1 MKNIISVAALGAALC
16 VSTPLLAVE
25 DEGNDVSMAQIME
38 LLQSQQREIEALKQQ
53 LAETNKQVV
62 ISEQKIEAT
71 VETVE
76 SVATASESYAKI
88 ASWADKT
95 QIGGYGEIHY
105 NDKTGGDTN
114 QIDAHR
120 FVLFVGHEFTD
131 NVRFFSEV
139 ELEHSLSGE
148 GKSGEVELEQAY
160 IEWDYAKNH
169 SATFGQFLI
178 PVGILNETHEPETFY
193 GVERNSVEKNIIP
206 ATWWEAGVMLGGEL
220 APGFTYNLAASSG
233 LETPTTG
240 KDAFLPRKGR
250 QKVSKAT
257 AEDFAYT
264 GRLKYTAIAG
274 LELAATV
281 MYQEDIAQ
289 GMGSDDASALLFE
302 THLAYQT
309 GGFGL
314 RALYAMWDIDGD
326 EAEALGRD
334 EQDGWYIEPSYKLTP
349 RLGFFARYSE
359 WDNNAGDSAD
369 TEIEEWDL
377 GVNFWLV
384 ENVVFKADWADQK
397 NGEDSFNLG
406 VGWSF

>member
-1 MKNIISVAALGAALC
+1 MKNIVTAAVLGTALC
-16 VSTPLLAVE
+16 VSTPLLAADKSS
-25 DEGNDVSMAQIME
+25 DEVSMAQIME
-38 LLQSQQREIEALKQQ
+38 LLKNQQREIEALKKQ
-53 LAETNKQVV
+53 LATTNKKVV
-62 ISEQKIEAT
+62 LSEQKIEAT
-71 VETVE
+71 AETVE
-76 SVATASESYAKI
+76 SVATASEGLAKI
-88 ASWADKT
+88 ADWADKT
-95 QIGGYGEIHY
+95 QIGGYGELHY
-105 NDKTGGDTN
+105 NDKNGSDN
-114 QIDAHR
+114 QVDAHR
-120 FVLFVGHEFTD
+120 FVLFVEHEFTD
-131 NVRFFSEV
+131 DVRFFSEV
-139 ELEHSLSGE
+139 ELEHSIAGD
-148 GKSGEVELEQAY
+148 GQNGEVELEQAY
-160 IEWDYAKNH
+160 IEWDYTNNH

-178 PVGILNETHEPETFY
+178 PIGIMNETHEPDTFY

-206 ATWWEAGVMLGGEL
+206 ATWWEAGVMLDGEI
-220 APGFTYNLAASSG
+220 APGLSYDLAVTSG
-233 LETPTTG
+233 LQTDTSG
-240 KDAFLPRKGR
+240 KDAFKPRGGR

-257 AEDFAYT
+257 AEEFAYT
-264 GRLKYTAIAG
+264 GRLKYTAIPG

-289 GMGSDDASALLFE
+289 GMGADDASALLWE
-302 THLAYQT
+302 AHAAYQK

-326 EAEALGRD
+326 EAQALGRD

-359 WDNNAGDSAD
+359 WDNNAGDNTD

-377 GVNFWLV
+377 GLNFWLV

>member
-1 MKNIISVAALGAALC
+1 MRKTVTAVVLGTAFW
-16 VSTPLLAVE
+16 VSAPLLATE
-25 DEGNDVSMAQIME
+25 QNSDEVSLAQIMV
-38 LLQSQQREIEALKQQ
+38 LLKNQQREIDALKKQ

-71 VETVE
+71 ADTIE

-88 ASWADKT
+88 ADWADKT
-95 QIGGYGEIHY
+95 HLGGYGELHY
-105 NDKTGGDTN
+105 NDKNGSDN
-114 QIDAHR
+114 QVDAHR
-120 FVLFVGHEFTD
+120 FVLYLEHEFTD
-131 NVRFFSEV
+131 DVRFFSEV
-139 ELEHSLSGE
+139 ELEHSIAGDDQNGE
-148 GKSGEVELEQAY
+148 IELEQAY
-160 IEWDYAKNH
+160 IEWDYTNNH

-178 PVGILNETHEPETFY
+178 PVGLINETHEPDTFY

-206 ATWWEAGVMLGGEL
+206 ATWWEIGVMLGGEI
-220 APGFTYNLAASSG
+220 APGFTYDLAATSG
-233 LETPTTG
+233 LETPTSG
-240 KDAFLPRKGR
+240 KDAYLPRKGR
-250 QKVSKAT
+250 QKGSKAT

-264 GRLKYTAIAG
+264 GRLKYTAIPG
-274 LELAATV
+274 LELAATL

-289 GMGSDDASALLFE
+289 GMGADDASALLWE
-302 THLAYQT
+302 THAVYQS
-309 GGFGL
+309 GDFSL

-377 GVNFWLV
+377 GLNFWLV

>member
-1 MKNIISVAALGAALC
+1 MKNIVTAVALSAAIC
-16 VSTPLLAVE
+16 ASPSLLAAE
-25 DEGNDVSMAQIME
+25 KASDEVSMMQIME
-38 LLQSQQREIEALKQQ
+38 LLKNQQREIEALKQQ
-53 LAETNKQVV
+53 LSETNKKVV

-71 VETVE
+71 AETVE
-76 SVATASESYAKI
+76 SVATSSESYAKI
-88 ASWADKT
+88 ADWADKT
-95 QIGGYGEIHY
+95 HIGGYGELHY
-105 NDKTGGDTN
+105 NDKNGSDN
-114 QIDAHR
+114 QVDAHR
-120 FVLFVGHEFTD
+120 FVLFVEHEFTED
-131 NVRFFSEV
+131 VRFFSEV
-139 ELEHSLSGE
+139 ELEHSISGD
-148 GKSGEVELEQAY
+148 GQNGEVELEQAY
-160 IEWDYAKNH
+160 IEWDYANNH
-169 SATFGQFLI
+169 RATFGQFLI
-178 PVGILNETHEPETFY
+178 PIGIMNETHEPDTFY

-206 ATWWEAGVMLGGEL
+206 ATWWEAGVMLGGEV
-220 APGFTYNLAASSG
+220 APGFTYDLAVTSG
-233 LETPTTG
+233 LEAPTSG
-240 KDAFLPRKGR
+240 KNAFLPRKGR

-257 AEDFAYT
+257 AEEFAYT
-264 GRLKYTAIAG
+264 GRLKYTAIPG

-289 GMGSDDASALLFE
+289 GMSTDDASALLWE
-302 THLAYQT
+302 THAVYQS

-359 WDNNAGDSAD
+359 WDNNAGDSTD
-369 TEIEEWDL
+369 TQVEEWDL

>member
-1 MKNIISVAALGAALC
+1 MKNIVTAAVLGTALC
-16 VSTPLLAVE
+16 VSTPLLAADKSS
-25 DEGNDVSMAQIME
+25 DEVSMAQIME
-38 LLQSQQREIEALKQQ
+38 LLKNQQREIEALKKQ
-53 LAETNKQVV
+53 LATTNKKVV
-62 ISEQKIEAT
+62 LSEQKIEAT
-71 VETVE
+71 AETVE
-76 SVATASESYAKI
+76 SVATASEGLAKI
-88 ASWADKT
+88 ADWADKT
-95 QIGGYGEIHY
+95 QIGGYGELHY
-105 NDKTGGDTN
+105 NDKNGSDN
-114 QIDAHR
+114 QVDAHR
-120 FVLFVGHEFTD
+120 FVLFVEHEFTD

-139 ELEHSLSGE
+139 ELEHSIAGD
-148 GKSGEVELEQAY
+148 GQNGEVELEQAY
-160 IEWDYAKNH
+160 IEWDYTNNH

-178 PVGILNETHEPETFY
+178 PVGLMNETHEPDAFY

-206 ATWWEAGVMLGGEL
+206 ATWWEIGVMLGGEI
-220 APGFTYNLAASSG
+220 APGLSYDLAATSG
-233 LETPTTG
+233 LETPTSG
-240 KDAFLPRKGR
+240 KDAYLPRKGR
-250 QKVSKAT
+250 QKGSKAT

-264 GRLKYTAIAG
+264 GRLKYTAIPG

-281 MYQEDIAQ
+281 MYQEDLTQ
-289 GMGSDDASALLFE
+289 GMGADDASALLWE
-302 THLAYQT
+302 AHAAYQK

-326 EAEALGRD
+326 EAQALGRD

-359 WDNNAGDSAD
+359 WDNNAGDNAD

-377 GVNFWLV
+377 GLNFWLV

>member
-1 MKNIISVAALGAALC
+1 MRKTVTAAVLGTAFW
-16 VSTPLLAVE
+16 VSAPLLATE
-25 DEGNDVSMAQIME
+25 QNSDEVSLAQIMV
-38 LLQSQQREIEALKQQ
+38 LLKNQQREIDALKKQ

-71 VETVE
+71 ADTIE

-88 ASWADKT
+88 ADWADKT
-95 QIGGYGEIHY
+95 HLGGYGELHY
-105 NDKTGGDTN
+105 NDKNGSDN
-114 QIDAHR
+114 QVDAHR
-120 FVLFVGHEFTD
+120 FVLYLEHEFTD
-131 NVRFFSEV
+131 DVRFFSEV
-139 ELEHSLSGE
+139 ELEHSIAGDDQNGE
-148 GKSGEVELEQAY
+148 IELEQAY
-160 IEWDYAKNH
+160 IEWDYAKDH

-178 PVGILNETHEPETFY
+178 PIGLMNETHEPDTFY

-206 ATWWEAGVMLGGEL
+206 ATWWEIGVMLGGEI
-220 APGFTYNLAASSG
+220 APGFTYDLAATSG
-233 LETPTTG
+233 LETPTSG
-240 KDAFLPRKGR
+240 KDAYLPRKGR
-250 QKVSKAT
+250 QKGSKAT

-264 GRLKYTAIAG
+264 GRLKYTAIPG
-274 LELAATV
+274 LELAATL

-289 GMGSDDASALLFE
+289 GMGADDASALLWE
-302 THLAYQT
+302 THAVYQS
-309 GGFGL
+309 GDFSL

-349 RLGFFARYSE
+349 RLGFFVRYSE

-369 TEIEEWDL
+369 SEIEEWDL
-377 GVNFWLV
+377 GLNFWLV

>member
-1 MKNIISVAALGAALC
+1 MIKNIMTVAVLGASLC
-16 VSTPLLAVE
+16 VSTPLLAVDKAS
-25 DEGNDVSMAQIME
+25 DEVSMAQIMA
-38 LLQSQQREIEALKQQ
+38 LLKSQQGEIEALKRQ
-53 LAETNKQVV
+53 LAATNKKVV
-62 ISEQKIEAT
+62 ISEQRIEAT
-71 VETVE
+71 ANTVE

-95 QIGGYGEIHY
+95 HIGGYGELHY
-105 NDKTGGDTN
+105 NDKNGSDN
-114 QIDAHR
+114 QVDAHR
-120 FVLFVGHEFTD
+120 FVLFVEHEFTED
-131 NVRFFSEV
+131 VRFFSEI
-139 ELEHSLSGE
+139 ELEHSISGE
-148 GKSGEVELEQAY
+148 GQNGEVELEQAF

-178 PVGILNETHEPETFY
+178 PIGLMNETHEPDTFY

-206 ATWWEAGVMLGGEL
+206 ATWWEIGVMLGGEL
-220 APGFTYNLAASSG
+220 APGFTYDLAATSG
-233 LETPTTG
+233 LEVPTSG
-240 KDAFLPRKGR
+240 KDAYLPRKGR
-250 QKVSKAT
+250 QKGSKAT

-264 GRLKYTAIAG
+264 GRLKYTAIPG

-289 GMGSDDASALLFE
+289 GMGSDDASALLWE
-302 THLAYQT
+302 THAVYQT
-309 GGFGL
+309 GDFAL

-349 RLGFFARYSE
+349 KLGFFARYSE
-359 WDNNAGDSAD
+359 WDNNAGDSAN

-377 GVNFWLV
+377 GLNFWLV

>member
-1 MKNIISVAALGAALC
+1 MKNSMTAVVLGTALC
-16 VSTPLLAVE
+16 VSTPLLAAEKVGE
-25 DEGNDVSMAQIME
+25 AVSMAQIME
-38 LLQSQQREIEALKQQ
+38 LLKSQQREINALKKQ

-71 VETVE
+71 AETVE
-76 SVATASESYAKI
+76 SVAAASESYEKI
-88 ASWADKT
+88 AGWADKT
-95 QIGGYGEIHY
+95 HIGGYGELHY
-105 NDKTGGDTN
+105 NDKNGSDD
-114 QIDAHR
+114 QVDAHR
-120 FVLFVGHEFTD
+120 FVLFIEHEFTD

-169 SATFGQFLI
+169 RATFGQFLI
-178 PVGILNETHEPETFY
+178 PIGLINETHEPDTFY

-206 ATWWEAGVMLGGEL
+206 ATWWEAGIMLGGEI
-220 APGFTYNLAASSG
+220 APGFSYDLAITSG
-233 LETPTTG
+233 LETPTSG
-240 KDAFLPRKGR
+240 KDAYLPREGR
-250 QKVSKAT
+250 QKGSKAT
-257 AEDFAYT
+257 AEEFAYT
-264 GRLKYTAIAG
+264 GRLKYTAIPG

-289 GMGSDDASALLFE
+289 GMGADDASALLWE
-302 THLAYQT
+302 AHGVYQT
-309 GGFGL
+309 GGFSL
-314 RALYAMWDIDGD
+314 RALYAMWDIEGN

-334 EQDGWYIEPSYKLTP
+334 EQDGWYIEPSYKFSP
-349 RLGFFARYSE
+349 KLGFFVRYSE
-359 WDNNAGDSAD
+359 WDNNAGDSVE

-377 GVNFWLV
+377 GLNFWLV